1 MAKTTNIKPFDEQN
15 TENAGGT
22 EVSRH
27 PKSRPGLNYGTD
39 GLIKKIING
48 KEVWVEKNVHP
59 TRT

>member
-1 MAKTTNIKPFDEQN
+1 MAKTQNINPWGKSKDS
-15 TENAGGT
+15 GGKK
-22 EVSRH
+22 VAKQ